1 MFMGKG
7 ESCPRRRGRALCLVL
22 CMTQFCCELWAGTL
36 LCIGICFLVLEPQ
49 ELSIAGHIVTLR
61 SLSRCGDDR
70 GDWGHNVLD
79 RNMAPQQT
87 ETFPTETFP

>member
-36 LCIGICFLVLEPQ
+36 FVHWDLLLGSGATGVVYRGTYCDLEVA
-49 ELSIAGHIVTLR
+49 IKV
-61 SLSRCGDDR
+61 
-70 GDWGHNVLD
+70 WG
-79 RNMAPQQT
+79 
-87 ETFPTETFP
+87 